1 MAKSDDLNLDK
12 SLEEALD
19 EITREGLADDPFEQ
33 KVAHALTPEK
43 SASTAQLVQK
53 YSHCEFCG
61 GRLHFN
67 YVTDFSRN
75 TTQEKA
81 GCPECGLDARQLLHR
96 LQ

>member
-1 MAKSDDLNLDK
+1 MAKSDDLNFEK
-12 SLEEALD
+12 SLDDALN
-19 EITREGLADDPFEQ
+19 EGESDTPFEQ
-33 KVAHALTPEK
+33 SLTHAFTPNSNK
-43 SASTAQLVQK
+43 STDQLIQK

-61 GRLHFN
+61 ARLHFN

-81 GCPECGLDARQLLHR
+81 GCPECGLEARQLLHR